1 MIMIID
7 FSQICISAITAQLGR
22 NTNADEK
29 LLRHICLLTL
39 KTSLKKFKKEYPE
52 VIIACDNKNYWR
64 KEKFPYYKA
73 NRKDN
78 IKKSELDWKIIFDV
92 LHSMKKEIREYFP
105 YRVMEIDQAEADDII
120 GVLTEKF
127 SSENKKVMIVS
138 GDKDFIQL
146 LRYDNVK
153 IYDPIRKRY
162 LSHDNPKVYLQ
173 EHVLKGDAG
182 DGIPNV
188 MSDDKTF
195 IEGRRQK
202 PLTTKRMNDILN
214 TSPEKRND
222 DIRKNILRNEL
233 LIDLSYIPARI
244 QDEINNLY
252 DQEMIV
258 KDKSKLMTYMIRYQL
273 NNLIEDIQ
281 DF

>member
-39 KTSLKKFKKEYPE
+39 KTSLKKFKREYPE

-214 TSPEKRND
+214 TSPEKRNE

>member
-39 KTSLKKFKKEYPE
+39 KTSLKKFKREYPE